1 MSYNLINQ
9 FKKDNKITP
18 KGILFIFMLFVIV
31 VQSAIIIYSNLF
43 ELEHHLGFDA
53 SSAYL
58 QAVEIWRCKSL
69 VPSTFALTTT
79 LGLDSPTP
87 LAALF
92 YGITGNIFLGFGIAN
107 IILDVVIAVLGKAR
121 DHGIRFLFLGNN
133 HAFFHTVGIFLLHL
147 HGKVESLQNL
157 LSFIL

>member
-87 LAALF
+87 HFSTALQEISF
-92 YGITGNIFLGFGIAN
+92 SDLESP
-107 IILDVVIAVLGKAR
+107 ILYLM
-121 DHGIRFLFLGNN
+121 L
-133 HAFFHTVGIFLLHL
+133 
-147 HGKVESLQNL
+147 
-157 LSFIL
+157 